1 VAPEK
6 PTAEE
11 PAKHADAVQHI
22 SDARQILQKM
32 KEKNAAPREALV
44 EAIDKLE
51 RALAILSVKTGGW
64 L

>member
-1 VAPEK
+1 VPDK

-11 PAKHADAVQHI
+11 PGKHADVVRHV
-22 SDARQILQKM
+22 SDAHQILQKM
-32 KEKNAAPREALV
+32 REKNAAPREALV